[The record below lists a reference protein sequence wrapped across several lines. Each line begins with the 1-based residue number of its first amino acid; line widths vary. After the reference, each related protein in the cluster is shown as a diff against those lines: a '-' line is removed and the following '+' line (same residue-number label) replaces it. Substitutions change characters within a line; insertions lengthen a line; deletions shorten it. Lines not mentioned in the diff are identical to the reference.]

1 MLDGG
6 GYCRWITYLLVVFV
20 IKKIHGSS
28 DPSDWIRE
36 KLQSIIHPVKS
47 AIDIASGAGRH
58 SLLLSELSSSVTA
71 VDSNTELSSFFA
83 STSVEFLCLDLEQDQ
98 WPLVGHTFDLVL
110 VSNYLYRPNLPY
122 ILDLVGPNGFLI
134 YETFGVGN
142 ELFGRPSN
150 PNFLLRPNELK
161 DSVGAGFHIMDEFF
175 GEITDPQPA
184 VRGRLFARRVSL

>member
-1 MLDGG
+1 MIG
-6 GYCRWITYLLVVFV
+6 
-20 IKKIHGSS
+20 KIHGSS
-28 DPSDWIRE
+28 GPSEWIKE

-58 SLLLSELSSSVTA
+58 SQLLSELSSRVTA
-71 VDSNTELSSFFA
+71 VDRNPELSGFFA
-83 STSVEFLCLDLEQDQ
+83 STSVEFLCLDLEQDD

-110 VSNYLYRPNLPY
+110 VSNYLYRPNFRN

-142 ELFGRPSN
+142 ELFGRPRN
-150 PNFLLRPNELK
+150 PSFLLRPNELR
-161 DSVGAGFHIMDEFF
+161 DSVGAKFLIMDEFF
-175 GEITDPQPA
+175 GEIAHPQPA